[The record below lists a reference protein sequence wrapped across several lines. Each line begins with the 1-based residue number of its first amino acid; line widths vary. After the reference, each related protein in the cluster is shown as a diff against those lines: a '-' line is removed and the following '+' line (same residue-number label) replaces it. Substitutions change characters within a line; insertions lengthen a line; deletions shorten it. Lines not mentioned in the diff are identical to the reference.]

1 MAIFNPKKGEIQT
14 MLTEKIKELRSQINE
29 KRADMNAKIDE
40 AQAKAAEGDLQGAK
54 DIKAQ
59 IDALK
64 AEIEDLQQKLKDLEE
79 LAGLQKED
87 VPQAQDGSQDAPQAE
102 EKSNKEGETRSMA
115 KERKIL
121 NPAKEEVRAFE
132 QYIRTKGREVRD
144 LDTTNTSVVIPEE
157 VVNDILELKQE
168 SYDLSQYVTLKKVGT
183 KSGSFPVA
191 KRNTAILATK
201 DELAEIADVTEDM
214 FINVDW
220 DVQTRA
226 GKIALSNELVEDSA
240 IDIVAEV
247 KKQLQRMVVGTN
259 NQNIINLLKGFT
271 KVTGTS
277 VDDIKKVFNVDLDPA
292 LNKSVI
298 VNQSMLNYLD
308 TLKDAQGRY
317 LLQPDLQ
324 APSGKS
330 LFGAPV
336 IVVSDALLPNEGTQ
350 SSPQFPM
357 IIGDL
362 EEAVGVFVRNQ
373 VTAEW
378 QKFDYYS
385 EGLSIIVRNDYKV
398 IDPNAA
404 RYVVINPSTGA

>member
-1 MAIFNPKKGEIQT
+1 

-29 KRADMNAKIDE
+29 KRADMNAKIDQ
-40 AQAKAAEGDLQGAK
+40 AQAKAEEGDLQGAK
-54 DIKAQ
+54 DLKAQ
-59 IDALK
+59 IDAIK
-64 AEIEDLQQKLKDLEE
+64 ADLDDLQQKLADLEQI
-79 LAGLQKED
+79 AGLQKED
-87 VPQAQDGSQDAPQAE
+87 VPQDAPQDGSQDNSQQQQR
-102 EKSNKEGETRSMA
+102 NKGETRSMV
-115 KERKIL
+115 KEKEIL
-121 NPAKEEVRAFE
+121 NPKKAELRGFE
-132 QYIRTKGREVRD
+132 QYIRSRGKEIRN

-157 VVNDILELKQE
+157 VVNDILEQKQE
-168 SYDLSQYVTLKKVGT
+168 SYDLAQYVTVKKVGT

-201 DELAEIADVTEDM
+201 DELAEIADITEDM
-214 FINVDW
+214 FINVEW

-247 KKQLQRMVVGTN
+247 KKQLQRMVVDTN

-271 KVTGTS
+271 KVTGTG

-336 IVVSDALLPNEGTQ
+336 IVVSDALLANEGTQ
-350 SSPQFPM
+350 SSPQYPM

-404 RYVVINPSTGA
+404 RYVVINPSTGS